1 MIKETAS
8 IGHVGSIVFDRHNLR
23 AKGILDQPY
32 MSISSLSG
40 TLKTQLDN
48 LRPHSGDITR
58 ITARAFIGNGLT
70 TEELEEELKVQ
81 NLFPGIKLGVDA
93 IINLP
98 ENGSMIRSLVYLGGN
113 SQERQRPEHIVR
125 ENETMLATAQD
136 LAQRTYPDPLP
147 SNFSTQLSVEG
158 SGVSPQDLNDIY
170 GIYSAVFQDYVT
182 DITPANVQAMIKS
195 NMIGIVRNGHGRIVS
210 LTVAEVVPRIVDGIT
225 MIELTDSATDP
236 QLHQSTNVRNVNHW
250 ARATLMEY
258 FNDSTTGVTLIYSE
272 ARADLV
278 PALRNNFW
286 SGFQVA
292 GTLPNSCMMSSKITS
307 SKLDRGQYGDLV
319 VMYAVLKK

>member
-32 MSISSLSG
+32 ANIPSLFR

-48 LRPHSGDITR
+48 LRPHNKDITR

-70 TEELEEELKVQ
+70 TEKLEEELKTL
-81 NLFPGIKLGVDA
+81 NLFPGIMLGVDA
-93 IINLP
+93 IITLP
-98 ENGSMIRSLVYLGGN
+98 ENGSMISSLVYLGGN
-113 SQERQRPEHIVR
+113 GPVRQRPEQIVK
-125 ENETMLATAQD
+125 ENETMLATAFN
-136 LAQRTYPDPLP
+136 LAQKTLPDPLP
-147 SNFSTQLSVEG
+147 SNFSTQLSIEG
-158 SGVSPQDLNDIY
+158 SGVTPQDLTDIY

-182 DITPANVQAMIKS
+182 DITPANVQAMIE
-195 NMIGIVRNGHGRIVS
+195 NNTIGIVRDNHGKIVS

-225 MIELTDSATDP
+225 MIELTDSATQP
-236 QLHQSTNVRNVNHW
+236 QLHLSTNVRNVNHW

-258 FNDSTTGVTLIYSE
+258 FSDASSGVTLIYSE

-286 SGFQVA
+286 SGFKVA

-319 VMYAVLKK
+319 VMYSVLKK